1 MNLSDEVANL
11 DRLHEKGVLSNQQYH
26 QAKAKL
32 MMMQGK
38 HDTSVASE
46 IDDLQRQHQLQ
57 QLDQAWALNMNR
69 I

>member
-46 IDDLQRQHQLQ
+46 IDSLYRQRQLQ